1 MDQFNVTNVNTTIQ
15 VNTLRSAFLMADPK
29 QRLARAA
36 EKRSLVLRLLRDE
49 IWTVTEVVAALLNIK
64 YAAAHAVMKAM
75 QRDGFVVSKHVF
87 IPGERGVK
95 QVVLHGVT
103 TQGLAFA
110 WSLDETPEH
119 RNPWEACKTN
129 PLFVNH
135 QIETQLARIKA
146 EKLGWRNWKPAR
158 SLMNKGL
165 PKLPDGEATN
175 PAGECIALELEREIK
190 TDRRY
195 ECVIGAYI
203 SVIKA
208 SKRWVRVDYI
218 CPDVDFAAR
227 VARNFGRL
235 KKLRLESS
243 GKEPTIT
250 GRLEQAHL
258 NLFRFYSVESWPDG
272 SYITAKKSAV

>member
-1 MDQFNVTNVNTTIQ
+1 MDQFIATNVNTIIQ
-15 VNTLRSAFLMADPK
+15 VKALRSAFLMADPK

-64 YAAAHAVMKAM
+64 YAAAHTLLKAM
-75 QRDGFVVSKHVF
+75 QRDGFIVSRRVF
-87 IPGERGVK
+87 IQGERGVK
-95 QVVLHGVT
+95 QVVLQGISAK
-103 TQGLAFA
+103 GLAFA
-110 WSLDETPEH
+110 WDLDDEAIEH
-119 RNPWEACKTN
+119 RNPWEASKTN

-135 QIETQLARIKA
+135 QIETQLARVKA
-146 EKLGWRNWKPAR
+146 EKLGWHDWKPAR

-175 PAGECIALELEREIK
+175 PTGECIAIELEREIK

-208 SKRWVRVDYI
+208 SKRWARVDYV
-218 CPDVDFAAR
+218 CPDVDFAGR

-243 GKEPTIT
+243 GKVPTVT
-250 GRLEQAHL
+250 GKLEQAHL
-258 NLFRFYSVESWPDG
+258 NLFRFYASENWPDG
-272 SYITAKKSAV
+272 KYLTAKLKT